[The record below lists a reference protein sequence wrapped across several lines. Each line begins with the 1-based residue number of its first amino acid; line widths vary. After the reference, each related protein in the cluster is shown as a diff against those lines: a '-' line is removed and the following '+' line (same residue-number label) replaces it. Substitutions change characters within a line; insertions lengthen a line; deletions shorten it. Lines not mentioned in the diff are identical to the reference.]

1 MRKLTKG
8 LLIVAAI
15 LIPLAMIAGAV
26 KSISNHTEA
35 QIITEPTAK
44 LSAKDVTSKS
54 VGIDITVERSQYV
67 FLSEYNGDIDS
78 GKRYY
83 YGESYRVV
91 LIDWAGYEKADAEAK
106 KKNEGSTISIAS
118 YVDKD
123 FVIEETSKPIDGS
136 APKDENNNITFNQID
151 DYTFTTDTQV
161 QANKTY
167 YELKDKE
174 YVVKEL
180 SVGSEIKANTYY
192 EKNITTKFNFKINNL
207 LPYHKYALAV
217 QFYYSVNDAK
227 NTLYNKSYQQRTI
240 FTTAKK

>member
-1 MRKLTKG
+1 MRKLTLG
-8 LLIVAAI
+8 ILIAAAI
-15 LIPLAMIAGAV
+15 LLPIAMVAGVVESFANNPEV
-26 KSISNHTEA
+26 QKTA
-35 QIITEPTAK
+35 EPTAK
-44 LSAKDVTSKS
+44 ISAKNVEKTSVVAS
-54 VGIDITVERSQYV
+54 ITVDRSQYV